1 MNGWPPTAIPREL
14 LLGGRRATPDEEPS
28 NEFPVENAKSTYS
41 DAAPHVSPAE
51 DLADAASDSTPTAR
65 AACWPVAVSALIFAL
80 LHLSHGPDW
89 VPLFVLALGLGYVY
103 RQTHRILPGIVVHF
117 LLNACSM
124 GMFLVDVFFPHL
136 ALHATLG
143 MFGL

>member
-1 MNGWPPTAIPREL
+1 
-14 LLGGRRATPDEEPS
+14 
-28 NEFPVENAKSTYS
+28 
-41 DAAPHVSPAE
+41 
-51 DLADAASDSTPTAR
+51 
-65 AACWPVAVSALIFAL
+65 
-80 LHLSHGPDW
+80 
-89 VPLFVLALGLGYVY
+89 LFFLALGLGYVY

>member
-1 MNGWPPTAIPREL
+1 MPRVIPPQR
-14 LLGGRRATPDEEPS
+14 
-28 NEFPVENAKSTYS
+28 
-41 DAAPHVSPAE
+41 PAR
-51 DLADAASDSTPTAR
+51 PIGPWR
-65 AACWPVAVSALIFAL
+65 SALIFAV

-103 RQTHRILPGIVVHF
+103 RQTHRILPCIVVHF

-143 MFGL
+143 MSGL